1 MAGSALVTISHE
13 VKDFSIWKK
22 GYDSDKPNR
31 DKAGFVELALA
42 RDASN
47 PNVVL
52 IVFQAPSVAAAQ
64 QFGSSPALK
73 EAMMAAGVV
82 GKPDIK
88 VGTTV

>member
-1 MAGSALVTISHE
+1 MAGTGLVTVSHE
-13 VKDFSIWKK
+13 VKDFAAWKK
-22 GYDSDKPNR
+22 GYDADKPNR

-47 PNVVL
+47 PNIVL
-52 IVFQAPSVAAAQ
+52 MVFQAPSAASAQ
-64 QFGSSPALK
+64 QFTSSPGLK

-88 VGTTV
+88 IGTLA